1 MSVRPSRLL
10 VFAIVT
16 VVLLGLEAKPLYDS
30 SDVSEDFKLDNR
42 MNEEPGHLMEEKRNK
57 ASLSTRI
64 LQKLSNQCPPNR
76 FQFPWCNG

>member
-16 VVLLGLEAKPLYDS
+16 VVLLGLEAKPLYES
-30 SDVSEDFKLDNR
+30 FGVSEDFNLDNP
-42 MNEEPGHLMEEKRNK
+42 MNEEPRHLMEEKRNK

-64 LQKLSNQCPPNR
+64 LRKLSTQCTPNR
-76 FQFPWCNG
+76 FQLPWCED